1 MDNSSTKE
9 EEMNEELMLELS
21 KICDELGGT
30 IQETTTIDHSG
41 RTSNKIIIEYNVQH
55 KEK

>member
-30 IQETTTIDHSG
+30 IQETTTLDHSG
-41 RTSNKIIIEYNVQH
+41 RTSNKIIIEYNVQL